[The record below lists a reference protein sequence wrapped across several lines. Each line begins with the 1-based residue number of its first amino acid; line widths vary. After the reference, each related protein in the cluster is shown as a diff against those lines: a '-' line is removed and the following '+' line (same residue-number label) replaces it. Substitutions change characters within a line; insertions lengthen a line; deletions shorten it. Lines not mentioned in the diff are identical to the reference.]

1 MRSFCFCYAVLGLM
15 WTLHPTAGHGAE
27 PVRPIALG
35 LIGDG
40 AELLVA
46 NRSGTVMRVDPAARQ
61 VRETLAIG
69 RRLTGLAVL
78 PAGDRALV
86 TDEGAHELIL
96 LRCGAGKLQ
105 VDAQLSLGPYPVAV
119 QVTRDGRRAYVST
132 LWSRRIVAV
141 DVPLAE
147 DALPTLKSA
156 FEVRLPF
163 APRNLLLLPGEEK
176 LLAADSFGGVLA
188 VVDLSK
194 RVVSFTGELPGHS
207 IRGLALSPDG
217 RHVLVAHQR
226 LDETLAT
233 GLGELRS
240 GRLTG
245 GVIRSIELAALLAG
259 STDPL
264 ARSKTL
270 ELGFVGQGAADPG
283 EIAFDAAGRMFVA
296 LSGTQQVAV
305 VPRDLP
311 ASGEPARLAV
321 GRRPTALVPS
331 RDGRRIYVANTFGD
345 SLAIL
350 DTGSLKVE
358 AEIPLGPPIAAAQL
372 HPRDRGEM
380 LFFDARISE
389 EGWMS
394 CHTCHTDGHTNGR
407 LADNFGDE
415 TFGTPKRILSLLGTV
430 NTGPWGWRGK
440 NQDLYDTIERS
451 VQTTMHGHAMDRRDS
466 SDMATFLLSL
476 APAPP
481 LEPAITADDLAQVAR
496 GRGLFESLGCVK
508 CHIPPLTYS
517 AFEAVDVGMADEVR
531 ERKFNPPSLRGVG
544 HGAAFF
550 HDNRARRLEEVF
562 TRHAHQLET
571 ELPPRDLADLLR
583 YLRSL

>member
-1 MRSFCFCYAVLGLM
+1 MKPLCLCCAVLGLL
-15 WTLHPTAGHGAE
+15 WTLSSAASHGAE
-27 PVRPIALG
+27 PVRPVAMGWIENG
-35 LIGDG
+35 SR
-40 AELLVA
+40 LLVA
-46 NRSGTVMRVDPAARQ
+46 NRAGTVMRVDPATRQ
-61 VRETLAIG
+61 VREELAVG
-69 RRLTGLAVL
+69 RRLTDLAVL

-96 LRCGAGKLQ
+96 LRCGAGKLR
-105 VDAQLSLGPYPVAV
+105 VDARLSLGPYPVAV
-119 QVTRDGRRAYVST
+119 QVTRDGRRAYVAT
-132 LWSRRIVAV
+132 LWSRRILAV
-141 DVPLAE
+141 DVPPAE
-147 DALPTLKSA
+147 DASPTLKPA

-163 APRNLLLLPGEEK
+163 ALRKLLLLPGEEK
-176 LLAADSFGGVLA
+176 LLAADSFGGGLA

-194 RVVSFTGELPGHS
+194 RAVSFAGEISGHN

-217 RHVLVAHQR
+217 RQVLVAHQR

-245 GVIRSIELAALLAG
+245 GVVRSIALAELASGSPDALTR
-259 STDPL
+259 ST
-264 ARSKTL
+264 TL
-270 ELGFVGQGAADPG
+270 ELGFIGQGAADPG
-283 EIAFDAAGRMFVA
+283 EIAFDATGRMFVA

-311 ASGEPARLAV
+311 SAGEPARLAV
-321 GRRPTALVPS
+321 GRKPTALVAS
-331 RDGRRIYVANTFGD
+331 RDGRRIYVANTFDD
-345 SLAIL
+345 SLSIL
-350 DTGSLKVE
+350 DTGSSKVE
-358 AEIPLGPPIAAAQL
+358 AEIRLAPPIAATQL

-389 EGWMS
+389 ERWMS
-394 CHTCHTDGHTNGR
+394 CHTCHTDGHSNGR

-415 TFGTPKRILSLLGTV
+415 TFGTPKRTLSLLGTV

-481 LEPAITADDLAQVAR
+481 LEPAITADDRAQAAR
-496 GRGLFESLGCVK
+496 GRERFESLGCVK
-508 CHIPPLTYS
+508 CHIPPLTFS
-517 AFEAVDVGMADEVR
+517 AFEAVDVGMTDEVR

-550 HDNRARRLEEVF
+550 HDNRAKRLEEVF
-562 TRHAHQLET
+562 TRHAHQLDS
-571 ELPPRDLADLLR
+571 ELAPRDLADLLR